1 MSRHNKSARLENAF
15 SNPTHIICS
24 LYALFY
30 RLIPSSVALSSV
42 CKILL
47 PARQML
53 CLVAQMCVWL
63 HQQQQTGQFES
74 VVYSVQSVRTGSK
87 QASTCGGRETA
98 AVNTLFSGNSVQL
111 KAPRHQLPLQPQ
123 QLLLS
128 ESSALLSSSTSKL
141 FNRPNFGL
149 TSDDNWSNLLRLIES
164 LSLYFKVKPP
174 FYNTPNKDKTKRL

>member
-1 MSRHNKSARLENAF
+1 MLSFIDS
-15 SNPTHIICS
+15 S
-24 LYALFY
+24 LAVL
-30 RLIPSSVALSSV
+30 
-42 CKILL
+42 
-47 PARQML
+47 L
-53 CLVAQMCVWL
+53 CLLFARFFSQPDRCCVWL
-63 HQQQQTGQFES
+63 HRCVCGCIRSRRVSLSPWCT
-74 VVYSVQSVRTGSK
+74 VSVQSVRTGSK

-164 LSLYFKVKPP
+164 LSLYFKFEVKPP
-174 FYNTPNKDKTKRL
+174 FYNTLNKDKTKRLQSKCQNITQG

>member
-1 MSRHNKSARLENAF
+1 MF
-15 SNPTHIICS
+15 SFIDS
-24 LYALFY
+24 Y
-30 RLIPSSVALSSV
+30 IPSSVALSSV

-74 VVYSVQSVRTGSK
+74 VLYSVQSVRTGSK

-123 QLLLS
+123 QL
-128 ESSALLSSSTSKL
+128 SSVSRQL
-141 FNRPNFGL
+141 FCQAQPQNCSIVLVGL

-164 LSLYFKVKPP
+164 LSLYFKFEVKPP
-174 FYNTPNKDKTKRL
+174 FYNTLNKDKTKRLQSKCQNITQG

>member
-1 MSRHNKSARLENAF
+1 MF
-15 SNPTHIICS
+15 SFIDS
-24 LYALFY
+24 Y
-30 RLIPSSVALSSV
+30 IPSSVALSSV

-63 HQQQQTGQFES
+63 HQQQTGQFES
-74 VVYSVQSVRTGSK
+74 VLYSVQSVRTGSK

-123 QLLLS
+123 QL
-128 ESSALLSSSTSKL
+128 SSVSRQL
-141 FNRPNFGL
+141 FCQAQPQNCSIGL
-149 TSDDNWSNLLRLIES
+149 TSA
-164 LSLYFKVKPP
+164 
-174 FYNTPNKDKTKRL
+174 